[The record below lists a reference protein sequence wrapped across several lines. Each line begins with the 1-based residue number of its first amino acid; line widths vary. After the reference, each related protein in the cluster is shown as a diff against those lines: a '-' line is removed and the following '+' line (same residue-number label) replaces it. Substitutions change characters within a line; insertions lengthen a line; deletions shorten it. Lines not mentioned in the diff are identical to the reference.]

1 MQINCDLFTIL
12 GGLGDGWGRFLTNH
26 REEAVPLFWSEAVAA
41 REVVGGVAVE
51 KHLMEF
57 NGETAQ
63 TVHAVV
69 EAHLEAV
76 EGITVA
82 EVPVGSL
89 CDRARDEAD

>member
-1 MQINCDLFTIL
+1 
-12 GGLGDGWGRFLTNH
+12 
-26 REEAVPLFWSEAVAA
+26 
-41 REVVGGVAVE
+41 
-51 KHLMEF
+51 
-57 NGETAQ
+57 
-63 TVHAVV
+63 VHAVV